1 MKQTFL
7 GMTVWVH
14 HKGGSSKEEMNRA
27 NDLEAARNQML
38 QSSFN
43 MALQRYGVAQPL
55 IEAQIQNRG
64 MLPETEAA
72 MRSQALQG
80 LGQQYSNLQ
89 GQLSQQLAARGLT
102 GGQFGAGGG
111 AVAKGF
117 GELGALEAGQ
127 QSNLLNQIQ
136 MAKAQNLNNVL
147 GMELGSAG
155 QLQNAALGFGQQG
168 VGALGIGQQAA
179 QAAEQASTGFWG
191 SVIGGLAGLGTA
203 GIGKIPCW
211 VAAEL
216 YGGWLAPEVSIL
228 RHFIFGTWWMK
239 PFAWLYMQFGERWAK
254 HIRHA
259 PRSRY
264 YTKKLF
270 NWFLAHG

>member
-14 HKGGSSKEEMNRA
+14 HKGGSSKAEMQRA
-27 NDLEAARNQML
+27 NELEDQRNQLL

-64 MLPETEAA
+64 LLPETEAA

-102 GGQFGAGGG
+102 GGQYGAGGG

-117 GELGALEAGQ
+117 GELGALQAGQ
-127 QSNLLNQIQ
+127 QSELLNQLQ
-136 MAKAQNLNNVL
+136 LAKAQNLQGAL
-147 GMELGSAG
+147 GMELGLGG
-155 QLQNAALGFGQQG
+155 QLQNAALGFGGQG
-168 VGALGIGQQAA
+168 VSSLGIGQQAA
-179 QAAEQASTGFWG
+179 QAAGQEQTGFWG
-191 SVIGGLAGLGTA
+191 SLFGGLSGLAGKAA
-203 GIGKIPCW
+203 GN
-211 VAAEL
+211 
-216 YGGWLAPEVSIL
+216 LAPSV
-228 RHFIFGTWWMK
+228 FG
-239 PFAWLYMQFGERWAK
+239 
-254 HIRHA
+254 
-259 PRSRY
+259 
-264 YTKKLF
+264 
-270 NWFLAHG
+270 